1 MALDVIPPNFLD
13 LASAA
18 LPKEAPVL
26 LKIVEMGSEN
36 IPTVKLFRR
45 NADGLFC
52 INESIAMQCELRW
65 ILFARKV
72 AYTYSV
78 IFSKEKALRN
88 KFKLLTV
95 SGFPSTGKLKCPP
108 LPKVGVGRFLFLF
121 VNKKML
127 FKH

>member
-52 INESIAMQCELRW
+52 INESIAMQCELR
-65 ILFARKV
+65 
-72 AYTYSV
+72 
-78 IFSKEKALRN
+78 
-88 KFKLLTV
+88 
-95 SGFPSTGKLKCPP
+95 
-108 LPKVGVGRFLFLF
+108 
-121 VNKKML
+121 
-127 FKH
+127 